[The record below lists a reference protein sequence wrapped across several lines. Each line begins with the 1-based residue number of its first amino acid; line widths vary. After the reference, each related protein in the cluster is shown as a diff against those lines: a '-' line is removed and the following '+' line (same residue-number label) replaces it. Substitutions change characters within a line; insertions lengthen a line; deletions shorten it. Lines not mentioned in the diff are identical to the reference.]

1 MAASRVSA
9 NRARPLNE
17 PGLFKDFLIL
27 REWSS
32 LAFWQ
37 KCSIERL
44 IDPAQGALAPQFA
57 IWDHWRLNQR

>member
-27 REWSS
+27 QEWSS
-32 LAFWQ
+32 LAFW
-37 KCSIERL
+37 EN
-44 IDPAQGALAPQFA
+44 AQ
-57 IWDHWRLNQR
+57 LNA

>member
-27 REWSS
+27 QEWSS
-32 LAFWQ
+32 LAFWENAQ
-37 KCSIERL
+37 LNAELIQRRASPPRNLQIE
-44 IDPAQGALAPQFA
+44 A
-57 IWDHWRLNQR
+57 IGG